1 MKSLMKD
8 ESADSMIIFVIIVG
22 ALMFG
27 LTYILLSN
35 AFNPPIDIINGM
47 IDKGQMSDDTIAHVT
62 TMLDLWKCA
71 PFFWIIGTILW
82 CFERSKGE
90 SISSN
95 AYFEYLVLMCITL
108 VISVY
113 LVWGFG
119 SSVDAFC
126 TAFESNMYFV
136 NYGGE
141 WDVSQTRN
149 LCVCLMY
156 YATMAP
162 GFLGSLLFMLHPIL
176 KQRDNTFLDG
186 TDENSGTGKPGE
198 YITNYQLDQF

>member
-8 ESADSMIIFVIIVG
+8 ESADSMIIVVIVVG

-27 LTYILLSN
+27 LTYILLSY

-47 IDKGQMSDDTIAHVT
+47 IDKGQMTDDTFIHIT
-62 TMLDLWKCA
+62 TMLHLWKAA
-71 PFFWIIGTILW
+71 PFFWIIGTVLW

-108 VISVY
+108 VISVF

-126 TAFESNMYFV
+126 MMFENNVAFSSYAP
-136 NYGGE
+136 E
-141 WDVSQTRN
+141 WDVSQIRH
-149 LCVCLMY
+149 LCVCLIY
-156 YATMAP
+156 YTTMAP
-162 GFLGSLLFMLHPIL
+162 GFLGALLFMLHPIL
-176 KQRDNTFLDG
+176 KQRENSFLDG
-186 TDENSGTGKPGE
+186 TDPDNEATGE
-198 YITNYQLDQF
+198 YITPYSTEQF